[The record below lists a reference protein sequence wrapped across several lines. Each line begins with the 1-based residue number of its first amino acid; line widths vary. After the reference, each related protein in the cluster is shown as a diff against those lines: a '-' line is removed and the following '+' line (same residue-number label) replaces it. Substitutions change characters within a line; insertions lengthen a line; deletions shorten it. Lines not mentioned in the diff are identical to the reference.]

1 VYERVGTLTPKM
13 QRALVARMLD
23 ALDPDTQD
31 PLPVEVRHALDLP
44 NLSDAL
50 RETHFPG
57 EGADLDALNR
67 FSAPGQVRL
76 VFEEFFEFQVALL
89 LRRRERAQVRKPHR
103 VEVDDRI
110 RSAARAVLPF
120 SLTPGQRD
128 ATREIVDDLR
138 SPHPMNRLLQGDVG
152 AGKTIVALLAAL
164 VAMENGLQVA
174 FMAPTEILAEQ
185 HFRNL
190 QRLLGHSRHRVALV
204 CAGRGGAERR
214 TVESGAARGEIGLVV
229 GTHALVE
236 ERVAFERL
244 GLVVVDEQHRFGV
257 MQRATLREKG
267 YCPDVLV
274 MTATPIPRSL
284 ALTLY
289 GDLDVSVIRGRPPG
303 RTPVKTTARPDTSR
317 DEVHAFVRQQVSAGR
332 QVYLVYPLVEESEKI
347 DLRAATQMAA
357 RLATDVFPDCR
368 VGLLHGRL
376 ASDAKARVMAAFL
389 AREIDILVTTTV
401 VEVGVDVPNAT
412 VMVVEHAERFGLAQL
427 HQLRGRVGR
436 GAHQSYCVLLYQAPL
451 SEDARARL
459 EILAQTE
466 DGFVIA
472 ERDLELRGPGDF
484 FGTRQAGQ
492 PLLRIGDPVRDLQV
506 MQWARREAKAWL
518 DRGGEGDTY
527 AAGARAQWAQRF
539 GLAGVG

>member
-1 VYERVGTLTPKM
+1 
-13 QRALVARMLD
+13 
-23 ALDPDTQD
+23 
-31 PLPVEVRHALDLP
+31 
-44 NLSDAL
+44 
-50 RETHFPG
+50 
-57 EGADLDALNR
+57 
-67 FSAPGQVRL
+67 
-76 VFEEFFEFQVALL
+76 
-89 LRRRERAQVRKPHR
+89 
-103 VEVDDRI
+103 
-110 RSAARAVLPF
+110 VLPF
-120 SLTPGQRD
+120 ALTPGQRE
-128 ATREIVDDLR
+128 AIREIVGDMR
-138 SPHPMNRLLQGDVG
+138 AARPMNRLLQGDVG

-190 QRLLGHSRHRVALV
+190 QRLLGHSRHQVALV

-303 RTPVKTTARPDTSR
+303 RTPIKTTVRPDTRR
-317 DEVHAFVRQQVSAGR
+317 DEVHAFVREQVSAGR

-459 EILAQTE
+459 EVLAQTE

-518 DRGGEGDTY
+518 DRGGEGDAY
-527 AAGARAQWAQRF
+527 AAGARAEWAQRF